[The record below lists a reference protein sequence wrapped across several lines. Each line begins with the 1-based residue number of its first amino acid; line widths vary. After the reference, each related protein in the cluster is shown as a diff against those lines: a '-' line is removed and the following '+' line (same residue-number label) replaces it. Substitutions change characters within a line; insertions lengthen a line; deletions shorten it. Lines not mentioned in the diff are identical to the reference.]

1 MLTDSPRSWFTRLA
15 TLPRDSRDTLFLLL
29 VVAWVILPQVGNLP
43 AWASAVAALALLWR
57 ARLAWRSA
65 PLPGRWWLLA
75 LLVICVAATLA
86 TYRTIAGREAGVTLV
101 VMLLALKTL
110 EMRARRD
117 AMVVFFL
124 GFFTMLTSFFVSQS
138 LPTALAMVVAL
149 LGLLTALVQAHMPVG
164 RPPLSVA
171 AKTAVRM
178 MLLGAPIMLAL
189 FLFFPRLAPLW
200 GVPGD
205 PSRGRSG
212 LSADMRVGTIAQL
225 ALDEGV
231 AMRVRFDTPDGK
243 APPQQDLYFRGPVLA
258 RFDGRNWRPLQ
269 QRFGDGGASRAQP
282 PAALQVA
289 GAPVRYEVTLEPN
302 GHPWLLVLD
311 AAPQKPEGVPAAYLT
326 PDLQWIGSR
335 PITQLLRYRA
345 ESYPDFRHGPL
356 QMTPALRPFTELPDD
371 FDPRTHALARQM
383 VEQVRAS
390 GAEGPAATR
399 ALVAAALERLRTG
412 GYVYTLDPGIYGDNT
427 ADQFWFDT
435 KAGFCEHIA
444 SAFVVLM
451 RAMDIPAR
459 IVTGYQ
465 GGEPNNVDGYWT
477 VRQSDAHAWTEV
489 WEAGQGWVRVDPT
502 ASVAPSRIGQLLRL
516 QAPQGAFAQAFGTV
530 VGAGLVQRL
539 RATWEAVNNGW
550 NQWVLNYTQ
559 DRQLNLLKRL
569 GISAPDWQDLVRV
582 LALLLATASL
592 VAVAWAATLRRRQ
605 DPWLHLL
612 ARARRRL
619 ERAGL
624 TALATTP
631 PRTLATQVTQRF
643 GDGGRPLSD
652 WLLRL
657 EAQRYA
663 AAAPA
668 ARRAALRALRRDFAR
683 LPWPAAVPAR
693 SRLHDPATS

>member
-1 MLTDSPRSWFTRLA
+1 MLSRRARSWFGSLG

-29 VVAWVILPQVGNLP
+29 VVAWIILPQVGSLP

-57 ARLAWRSA
+57 ARLAWRAS

-75 LLVICVAATLA
+75 LLVGCVAATLA
-86 TYRTIAGREAGVTLV
+86 TYRTVAGREAGVTLV

-124 GFFTMLTSFFVSQS
+124 GFFTMLTNFFVSQS

-164 RPPLSVA
+164 RPPLATA
-171 AKTAVRM
+171 ARTAARL
-178 MLLGAPIMLAL
+178 MLFGAPIMAAL
-189 FLFFPRLAPLW
+189 FLLFPRMAPLW

-212 LSADMRVGTIAQL
+212 LSAEMRVGSIAQI
-225 ALDEGV
+225 ALDDAV
-231 AMRVRFDTPDGK
+231 ALRVRFDSPGGA
-243 APPQQDLYFRGPVLA
+243 APPQQDLYFRGPVLS
-258 RFDGRNWRPLQ
+258 RFDGREWRALPHS
-269 QRFGDGGASRAQP
+269 FGEEAPRMQ
-282 PAALQVA
+282 PAAALRVA
-289 GAPVRYEVTLEPN
+289 GPPVRYEVTLEPS

-311 AAPQKPEGVPAAYLT
+311 AAPQKPEGAPAAYLT
-326 PDLQWIGSR
+326 PELQWLGVR
-335 PITQLLRYRA
+335 PVSQLLRYRA
-345 ESYPDFRHGPL
+345 ESYTDFGHGPQ
-356 QMTPALRPFTELPDD
+356 QMTPALRLFTELPEG
-371 FDPRTHALARQM
+371 FDPRTHELARQM
-383 VEQVRAS
+383 REQVRAS
-390 GAEGPAATR
+390 GAEGAAATR
-399 ALVAAALERLRTG
+399 ALVDAALRRLQGG
-412 GYVYTLDPGIYGDNT
+412 GYAYTLEPGIYGRDT
-427 ADQFWFDT
+427 ADQFWFDV

-451 RAMDIPAR
+451 RAMDVPAR

-465 GGEPNNVDGYWT
+465 GGERNGVDGYWT
-477 VRQSDAHAWTEV
+477 VRQSDAHAWAEV
-489 WEAGQGWVRVDPT
+489 WEAGRGWVRVDPT
-502 ASVAPSRIGQLLRL
+502 GAVAPDRIGRL
-516 QAPQGAFAQAFGTV
+516 MRLPAPQGAFAQAFGTV
-530 VGAGLVQRL
+530 VGAGLLQRL

-569 GISAPDWQDLVRV
+569 GVSAPDWQDLLRL
-582 LALLLATASL
+582 LALLLATACL
-592 VAVAWAATLRRRQ
+592 AAVAWAATLRRRQ

-624 TALATTP
+624 PVNAATP
-631 PRTLATQVTQRF
+631 PRALAAQASQAL
-643 GDGGRPLSD
+643 GDGSRPLAD

-663 AAAPA
+663 PADAAT
-668 ARRAALRALRRDFAR
+668 RRAALRALRREFAR
-683 LPWPAAVPAR
+683 LPWPAAAMAGSPI
-693 SRLHDPATS
+693 HGFTSA